1 MATTARHGELFPA
14 LAGSSAGRR
23 RIPFLATVGISMLM
37 DLMCVGAGV
46 LAGRWLFQR
55 LHPDAAWPGRPDLL
69 LAIAIEYWL
78 VFIFLARTHK
88 LYDLNP
94 SMLQVR
100 TTENLLRISCFCLIL
115 VYAELYLS
123 HTAAP
128 RLPFCFGW
136 SLSVLLM
143 LITKHSMRGWL
154 GRAHALGGPERRV
167 LILGTGSEARR
178 IFSYLRNSRHLGLL
192 PIAFVNEGE
201 PTPLGVIYS
210 HDYTHRW
217 HAPVHHLRLTA
228 EFLAETGAAEVF
240 LADPQ
245 IDRARTTELT
255 AMLGERGITLSS
267 LGSEAVPEQAQR
279 PTLRS
284 LDGVPVVCFTGDEP
298 SRPVYECAKRA
309 LDLAAALALMLLA
322 LPIMILVAF
331 LIRAS
336 SSGPVLFQQERVG
349 RGGKPFTIYKFR
361 SMHANAP
368 RYGRSPEDGR
378 DPRIT
383 PVGRILRKTSL
394 DELPQLWNV
403 FRGEMTL
410 VGPRPEMPYVV
421 AGYSAAERR
430 RLSVPQGLTG
440 LWQLSAD
447 RKYSIHQSL
456 EYDAYYVE
464 NRGFFLDAAIL
475 LHTVLFA
482 VKGI

>member
-1 MATTARHGELFPA
+1 
-14 LAGSSAGRR
+14 
-23 RIPFLATVGISMLM
+23 MLL
-37 DLMCVGAGV
+37 DLLCVGAGV
-46 LAGRWLFQR
+46 LAGHWSYGL
-55 LHPDAAWPGRPDLL
+55 LHGGALWPGRPDLL
-69 LAIAIEYWL
+69 FAIALEYWL
-78 VFIFLARTHK
+78 IFIFLARAHQ

-100 TTENLLRISCFCLIL
+100 TTENLLRISCFCLFL

-123 HTAAP
+123 HAVAP
-128 RLPFCFGW
+128 RLPFCLGW

-143 LITKHSMRGWL
+143 LATKHTTRGWL
-154 GRAHALGGPERRV
+154 GRAHALGGTERRV
-167 LILGTGSEARR
+167 LILGTGSDARR
-178 IFSYLRNSRHLGLL
+178 IFSYLRHSRHLGLR

-201 PTPLGVIYS
+201 ATALDTIYS

-217 HAPVHHLRLTA
+217 HAPVHHVRLTA
-228 EFLAETGAAEVF
+228 EFLEETGASEVF
-240 LADPQ
+240 LADPLIGRERFAQ
-245 IDRARTTELT
+245 LT
-255 AMLGERGITLSS
+255 ALLGERGITLSS
-267 LGSEAVPEQAQR
+267 LGDGSAPEQTQR

-284 LDGVPVVCFTGDEP
+284 LDGLPVISFAGAEP
-298 SRPVYECAKRA
+298 ARPVYEAAKRA
-309 LDLAAALALMLLA
+309 LDFAAALVLLA
-322 LPIMILVAF
+322 LALPPMLVIAS
-331 LIRAS
+331 LIRWS
-336 SSGPVLFQQERVG
+336 SAGPILFRQERVG
-349 RGGKPFTIYKFR
+349 RNGKPFTIYKFR
-361 SMHANAP
+361 SMYAHAP
-368 RYGRSPEDGR
+368 KYGRSPEDGR

-383 PVGRILRKTSL
+383 PLGRLLRKTSL

-403 FRGEMTL
+403 VRGEMAL

-421 AGYSAAERR
+421 EGYTAADRR
-430 RLSVPQGLTG
+430 RLLVPQGLTG